1 VTVSGGGDGSDD
13 GARPVRPIAP
23 SASISQVHRI
33 GEIRKRGIGASA
45 GIAIGRAYVVDR
57 RRRKT
62 PRRHVSAEE
71 IEVEI
76 ARLKRAIAESDSQ
89 LARIKDR
96 LLAAGDEHSFILEAH
111 QLMLHDVHLV
121 DETVRVIRTEQV
133 NAEWA
138 LKRTVEGI
146 KQIFDTIDDDYF
158 RERRS
163 DVDFVGDRLMR
174 NLLGEDVGPVK
185 PPPDAVVVAHDLS
198 PADTAQLHH
207 AAVAALITDVGGKTS
222 HTSIIARAHEIPAVV
237 GLEDVTAIVGTGDLV
252 IVDGSSGLVLLNP
265 APQTV
270 AHFRARARR
279 EAALGEAL
287 LANRDLPAET
297 LDGVRLRLLANVDVV
312 DEVAGALDH
321 GAEGVGLYRSEFL
334 FMGRPEAPTEAEH
347 FEHARAALVA
357 LGGRPLTIRTF
368 DLGGDKA
375 SVFGVQHE
383 PNPALG
389 LRSIRLC
396 LAERGLALFRSQL
409 LGILRASAYGPIR
422 LMFPMISGVG
432 ELREAKAVLRS
443 CQDEL
448 RKRGEPFNE
457 QLPVGVMIEM
467 PSAAMTADHL
477 AAECDFFSIG
487 TNDLIQYA
495 LAIDRANE
503 HVGYLYRPLHPG
515 LLRMLHTI
523 TQAANAR
530 GIPVAMCGEMA
541 GESILVGVLLG
552 LGLTELSMNA
562 SAIPLVKSV
571 LRATSAADARRLT
584 EKALTLGLTD
594 DVEQLVKEHMAR
606 VMPE

>member
-1 VTVSGGGDGSDD
+1 MPDDAGGADLGERR
-13 GARPVRPIAP
+13 ARPAKPP
-23 SASISQVHRI
+23 PQ

-62 PRRHVSAEE
+62 PRQHINPEDVD
-71 IEVEI
+71 IEV
-76 ARLKRAIAESDSQ
+76 ARFRRAIAESDTQ
-89 LARIKDR
+89 LAKIRGR
-96 LLAAGDEHSFILEAH
+96 LATAGDEHSSILEAH

-121 DETVRVIRTEQV
+121 DETVQVIRKELV

-146 KQIFDTIDDDYF
+146 KAAFDAIDDDYF

-163 DVDFVGDRLMR
+163 DIDFVGDRLMR

-207 AAVAALITDVGGKTS
+207 DAVAALITDVGGKTS

-237 GLEDVTAIVGTGDLV
+237 GLADVTAIVGNGDLV
-252 IVDGSSGLVLLNP
+252 IVDGTSGLVLLNP
-265 APQTV
+265 APQSV

-297 LDGVRLRLLANVDVV
+297 LDGERVHLHGNIDVA
-312 DEVAGALDH
+312 DEIAFALDH
-321 GAEGVGLYRSEFL
+321 GAEGVGLYRTEFL
-334 FMGRPEAPTEAEH
+334 FMGRQTAPSEEEH
-347 FEHARAALVA
+347 YVHACTAMAAI
-357 LGGRPLTIRTF
+357 GGRPLTIRTF

-375 SVFGVQHE
+375 SAFGLHAE

-396 LAERGLALFRSQL
+396 LAERGQIMFRQQM
-409 LGILRASAYGPIR
+409 LGLLRASAMGPMR
-422 LMFPMISGVG
+422 LMFPMISGMSELLTAKQVLDDCKA
-432 ELREAKAVLRS
+432 ELRR
-443 CQDEL
+443 
-448 RKRGEPFNE
+448 RGQAFDDK
-457 QLPVGVMIEM
+457 LPIGVMIEM
-467 PSAAMTADHL
+467 PSAVMTADHL
-477 AAECDFFSIG
+477 AGEVDFFSIG
-487 TNDLIQYA
+487 TNDLIQYTM
-495 LAIDRANE
+495 AIDRGNE
-503 HVGYLYRPLHPG
+503 AVGYLYQPLHPA
-515 LLRMLHTI
+515 LLRMVKLVTD
-523 TQAANAR
+523 AARAR

-541 GESILVGVLLG
+541 GEPLLAAVLLG

-562 SAIPLVKSV
+562 AAIPMVKSV
-571 LRATSAADARRLT
+571 LRAVSAADARRLAERCLAMPST
-584 EKALTLGLTD
+584 EH
-594 DVEQLVKEHMAR
+594 VERLVKEHMAQ
-606 VMPE
+606 VIPE